1 VIHAVEVAAMVAI
14 VIANA
19 PALPIRDVNMF
30 AVVLAAFPRLAA
42 VMCPVFTRITAMI
55 APVIPRVT
63 SMVTPVFTGITAVFT
78 PIFRPLMPLRFA
90 LVPDVPFLITDTFMP
105 LHSFVPRAGAM
116 ALHIMT
122 PRAMPF
128 RVTSIT
134 MALSALHMTARTL
147 RVASATA

>member
-1 VIHAVEVAAMVAI
+1 MEVTAMVAI
-14 VIANA
+14 VVANA
-19 PALPIRDVNMF
+19 PALPIRDVNVP

-42 VMCPVFTRITAMI
+42 IMCPMLTRIA
-55 APVIPRVT
+55 A
-63 SMVTPVFTGITAVFT
+63 MVTPVFACVTTVFA
-78 PIFRPLMPLRFA
+78 PILSLLIPPGFALVLRFA
-90 LVPDVPFLITDTFMP
+90 LMPPNVSFLMANALMSARP
-105 LHSFVPRAGAM
+105 FVPRAGAM